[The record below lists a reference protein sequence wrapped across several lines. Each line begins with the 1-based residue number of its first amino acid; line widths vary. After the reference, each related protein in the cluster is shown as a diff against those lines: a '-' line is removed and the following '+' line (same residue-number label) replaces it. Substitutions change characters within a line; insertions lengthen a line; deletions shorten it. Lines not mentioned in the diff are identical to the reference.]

1 MPNPASESKE
11 EERRVGLFKSNN
23 MKRTLLTFITA
34 LMAFPLFA
42 QNGYDG
48 AGFYRI
54 KNQGEAGRYI
64 SIENDKV
71 SEESKKISFAGGK
84 SVSANIEA
92 LKTVRN
98 KESNPGTI
106 LYISGNTSGLTLEA
120 QGMNT
125 DELLAKFG
133 YSGYQLKASSRGELN
148 TSYEGYQIDLI
159 DFGYDYP
166 VKKDAFC
173 AVATLNFIR
182 TNTINSYALWEF
194 KKIDNVNEY
203 FAINPNEGITD
214 GKKYYTTLF
223 TSFAYQLSEGMK
235 AYYIGR
241 HSYDTKQVEEPI
253 AELIEIADG
262 KIPAATPVII
272 ECSSSNVA
280 DNKVTLLNEE
290 LTAISGNALKGRV
303 FCFIPTQSE
312 DQNMKNALEFNKNSM
327 CVLGMKDVTRG
338 DRGEVAG
345 AKLAFVN
352 ASSTDYDINSSLS
365 NGYIPANK
373 AYLPLNSISA
383 SEADAIA
390 KKGVKLLLPAEYDVA
405 ASISKVVSEDKPAQE
420 GVYTLTGIKVKDTNS
435 TDNLPSG
442 IYIINGKKQVIR

>member
-1 MPNPASESKE
+1 M
-11 EERRVGLFKSNN
+11 
-23 MKRTLLTFITA
+23 T
-34 LMAFPLFA
+34 FPLFA
-42 QNGYDG
+42 QNGYEG

-54 KNQGEAGRYI
+54 QNQGEAGRYV

-92 LKTVRN
+92 LKTV
-98 KESNPGTI
+98 KSKDSNPGTVI
-106 LYISGNTSGLTLEA
+106 YVSGSTSGLTLEA

-133 YSGYQLKASSRGELN
+133 YSGYKLKMSGQGELN

-182 TNTINSYALWEF
+182 TNTINKYALWNF
-194 KKIDNVNEY
+194 KKIDNVNE
-203 FAINPNEGITD
+203 FFGVNPNEGITD

-241 HSYDTKQVEEPI
+241 HFYDTNHVEEPI
-253 AELIEIADG
+253 AELLEITGG

-280 DNKVTLLNEE
+280 NNKVTLLNED
-290 LTAISGNALKGRV
+290 LTPISENPLKGRV
-303 FCFIPTQSE
+303 FCFIPGQYE
-312 DQNMKNALEFNKNSM
+312 DQNMKNALEFNKKTM
-327 CVLGMKDVTRG
+327 CVLGMKDITRG
-338 DRGEVAG
+338 DRGETTG
-345 AKLAFVN
+345 AKLVLVTESN
-352 ASSTDYDINSSLS
+352 NDYNISSSLT

-373 AYLPLNSISA
+373 AYLPLNSISS

-390 KKGVKLLLPAEYDVA
+390 KKGIRLLLPADYDVA
-405 ASISKVVSEDKPAQE
+405 TSISKVVSEDKVVKE
-420 GVYTLTGIKVKDTNS
+420 GIYTLTGVKVKDTNS
-435 TDNLPSG
+435 TENLPSG

>member
-1 MPNPASESKE
+1 
-11 EERRVGLFKSNN
+11 
-23 MKRTLLTFITA
+23 MKRTLLTCITA
-34 LMAFPLFA
+34 LMTFPLFA
-42 QNGYDG
+42 QNGYEG

-54 KNQGEAGRYI
+54 QNQGEAGRYV

-92 LKTVRN
+92 LKTV
-98 KESNPGTI
+98 KSKDSNPGTVI
-106 LYISGNTSGLTLEA
+106 YVSGSTSGLTLEA

-133 YSGYQLKASSRGELN
+133 YSGYKLKMSGQGELN

-182 TNTINSYALWEF
+182 TNTINKYALWNF
-194 KKIDNVNEY
+194 KKIDNVNE
-203 FAINPNEGITD
+203 FFGVNPNEGITD

-241 HSYDTKQVEEPI
+241 HFYDTNHVEEPI
-253 AELIEIADG
+253 AELLEITGG

-280 DNKVTLLNEE
+280 NNKVTLLNED
-290 LTAISGNALKGRV
+290 LTPISENPLKGRV
-303 FCFIPTQSE
+303 FCFIPGQYE
-312 DQNMKNALEFNKNSM
+312 DQNMKNALEFNKKTM
-327 CVLGMKDVTRG
+327 CVLGMKDITRG
-338 DRGEVAG
+338 DRGETTG
-345 AKLAFVN
+345 AKLVLVTESN
-352 ASSTDYDINSSLS
+352 NDYNISSSLT

-373 AYLPLNSISA
+373 AYLPLNSISS

-390 KKGVKLLLPAEYDVA
+390 KKGIRLLLPADYDVA
-405 ASISKVVSEDKPAQE
+405 TSISKVVSEDKVVKE
-420 GVYTLTGIKVKDTNS
+420 GIYTLTGVKVKDTNS
-435 TDNLPSG
+435 TENLPSG

>member
-1 MPNPASESKE
+1 M
-11 EERRVGLFKSNN
+11 N
-23 MKRTLLTFITA
+23 MKRTLLTCITA

-42 QNGYDG
+42 QNGYEG

-54 KNQGEAGRYI
+54 QNQGEAGRYI

-84 SVSANIEA
+84 SISAGIEA
-92 LKTVRN
+92 LKTV
-98 KESNPGTI
+98 KSKDSNPGTI
-106 LYISGNTSGLTLEA
+106 IYVSGNTSGLTLEA

-133 YSGYQLKASSRGELN
+133 YSGYKLMMSGRGELN
-148 TSYEGYQIDLI
+148 TLYEKTYQIDLI
-159 DFGYDYP
+159 DYGYDYK
-166 VKKDAFC
+166 VTKNAFC

-182 TNTINSYALWEF
+182 TNAINSYALWTF
-194 KKIDNVNEY
+194 KKVDNDNE
-203 FAINPNEGITD
+203 FFGVNPNEGITD

-241 HSYDTKQVEEPI
+241 HFYDTNHVEEPI
-253 AELIEIADG
+253 AELIEITGG

-280 DNKVTLLNEE
+280 DNKVTLLEDN
-290 LTAISGNALKGRV
+290 LSPISNNPLKGRV
-303 FCFIPTQSE
+303 FCFIPTQYE
-312 DQNMKNALEFNKNSM
+312 DQNMKNALEFNKKTM
-327 CVLGMKDVTRG
+327 CVLGMKDIG
-338 DRGEVAG
+338 DRGETTG
-345 AKLAFVN
+345 AKLVLVTESN
-352 ASSTDYDINSSLS
+352 NDYNISSSLT

-373 AYLPLNSISA
+373 AYLPLNNISS

-390 KKGVKLLLPAEYDVA
+390 KKGIRLLLPADYDVA
-405 ASISKVVSEDKPAQE
+405 TSISKVVSEDKVVKE
-420 GVYTLTGIKVKDTNS
+420 GIYTLTGVKVKDTNS
-435 TDNLPSG
+435 TENLPSG

>member
-1 MPNPASESKE
+1 
-11 EERRVGLFKSNN
+11 
-23 MKRTLLTFITA
+23 MKRTLLTCITA
-34 LMAFPLFA
+34 LMTFSLFA
-42 QNGYDG
+42 QNGYEG

-54 KNQGEAGRYI
+54 QNQGEAGRYI

-92 LKTVRN
+92 LKTVKN
-98 KESNPGTI
+98 QNYNPGTI
-106 LYISGNTSGLTLEA
+106 IYVSGNTSGLTLEA

-133 YSGYQLKASSRGELN
+133 YSGYKLKMSGQGELN
-148 TSYEGYQIDLI
+148 TTYEGYQIDLI

-182 TNTINSYALWEF
+182 TNTINKYALWNF
-194 KKIDNVNEY
+194 KKIDNNSE
-203 FAINPNEGITD
+203 FFGINPNEGITD
-214 GKKYYTTLF
+214 GKKYYTTIF

-241 HSYDTKQVEEPI
+241 HFYDTNHVEEPI
-253 AELIEIADG
+253 AELIEITGG

-280 DNKVTLLNEE
+280 DNKVTLLEDN
-290 LTAISGNALKGRV
+290 LSPISNNPLKGRV
-303 FCFIPTQSE
+303 FCFIPTQYE
-312 DQNMKNALEFNKNSM
+312 DQNMKNALEFNKNTM
-327 CVLGMKDVTRG
+327 CVLGMKDITRG
-338 DRGEVAG
+338 DRGETTG
-345 AKLAFVN
+345 AKLVLITESN
-352 ASSTDYDINSSLS
+352 NDYNISTSLS

-373 AYLPLNSISA
+373 AYLPLSSISS

-390 KKGVKLLLPAEYDVA
+390 KKGIRLLLPADYDVA
-405 ASISKVVSEDKPAQE
+405 TSISKVVSEDKTVKE
-420 GVYTLTGIKVKDTNS
+420 GIYTLTGVKVKDTNS
-435 TDNLPSG
+435 TENLPSG

>member
-1 MPNPASESKE
+1 M
-11 EERRVGLFKSNN
+11 
-23 MKRTLLTFITA
+23 T
-34 LMAFPLFA
+34 FPLFA

-54 KNQGEAGRYI
+54 QNQGEAGRYV

-92 LKTVRN
+92 LKTVNN
-98 KESNPGTI
+98 KDSNPGTVI
-106 LYISGNTSGLTLEA
+106 YVSGSTSGLTLEA

-133 YSGYQLKASSRGELN
+133 YSGYKLKMSGKGELN
-148 TSYEGYQIDLI
+148 TTYEGYQIDLI

-182 TNTINSYALWEF
+182 TNTINSYALWDF
-194 KKIDNVNEY
+194 KKIDNVNE
-203 FAINPNEGITD
+203 FFGVNPNEGITD

-241 HSYDTKQVEEPI
+241 HFYDTNHVEEPI
-253 AELIEIADG
+253 AELIEITGG

-280 DNKVTLLNEE
+280 DNKVTLLEDN
-290 LTAISGNALKGRV
+290 LSPISNNPLKGRV
-303 FCFIPTQSE
+303 FCFIPTQYE
-312 DQNMKNALEFNKNSM
+312 DQNMKNALEFNKKTM
-327 CVLGMKDVTRG
+327 CVLGMKDITRG
-338 DRGEVAG
+338 DRGETTG
-345 AKLAFVN
+345 AKLVLITESN
-352 ASSTDYDINSSLS
+352 NDYNISTSLS

-373 AYLPLNSISA
+373 AYLPLNSISS

-390 KKGVKLLLPAEYDVA
+390 KKGIRLLLPADYDVA
-405 ASISKVVSEDKPAQE
+405 TSISKVMSEDKTVKE
-420 GVYTLTGIKVKDTNS
+420 GIYTLTGVKVKDTNS
-435 TDNLPSG
+435 TENLPSG

>member
-1 MPNPASESKE
+1 M
-11 EERRVGLFKSNN
+11 
-23 MKRTLLTFITA
+23 T
-34 LMAFPLFA
+34 FPLFA
-42 QNGYDG
+42 QNGYEG

-54 KNQGEAGRYI
+54 HNQGEAGRYV

-92 LKTVRN
+92 LKTVNN
-98 KESNPGTI
+98 KDSNPGTVI
-106 LYISGNTSGLTLEA
+106 YVSGSTSGLTLEA

-133 YSGYQLKASSRGELN
+133 YSGYKLKMSGKGELN
-148 TSYEGYQIDLI
+148 TTYEGYQIDLI

-182 TNTINSYALWEF
+182 TNTINSYALWDF
-194 KKIDNVNEY
+194 KKIDNVNE
-203 FAINPNEGITD
+203 FFGVNPNEGITD

-241 HSYDTKQVEEPI
+241 HFYDTNHVEEPI
-253 AELIEIADG
+253 AELIEITGG

-280 DNKVTLLNEE
+280 DNKVTLLEDN
-290 LTAISGNALKGRV
+290 LSPISNNPLKGRV
-303 FCFIPTQSE
+303 FCFIPTQYE
-312 DQNMKNALEFNKNSM
+312 DQNMKNALEFNKKTM
-327 CVLGMKDVTRG
+327 CVLGMKDIIRG
-338 DRGEVAG
+338 DRGETTG
-345 AKLAFVN
+345 AKLVLITESN
-352 ASSTDYDINSSLS
+352 NDYNISTSLS

-373 AYLPLNSISA
+373 AYLPLNSISS

-390 KKGVKLLLPAEYDVA
+390 KKGIRLLLPADYDVA
-405 ASISKVVSEDKPAQE
+405 TSISKVMSEDKTVKE
-420 GVYTLTGIKVKDTNS
+420 GIYTLTGVKVKDTNS
-435 TDNLPSG
+435 TENLPSG

>member
-1 MPNPASESKE
+1 
-11 EERRVGLFKSNN
+11 
-23 MKRTLLTFITA
+23 MKRTLLTCITA
-34 LMAFPLFA
+34 LMTFPLFA
-42 QNGYDG
+42 QNGYEG

-54 KNQGEAGRYI
+54 QNQGEAGRYI

-92 LKTVRN
+92 LKTVKN
-98 KESNPGTI
+98 QNYNPGTI
-106 LYISGNTSGLTLEA
+106 IYVSGNTSGLTLEA

-133 YSGYQLKASSRGELN
+133 YSGYKLKMSGQGELN
-148 TSYEGYQIDLI
+148 TTYEGYQIDLI

-182 TNTINSYALWEF
+182 TNTINKYALWNF
-194 KKIDNVNEY
+194 KKIDNNSE
-203 FAINPNEGITD
+203 FFGINPNEGITD
-214 GKKYYTTLF
+214 GKKYYTTIF

-241 HSYDTKQVEEPI
+241 HFYDTNHVEEPI
-253 AELIEIADG
+253 AELIEITGG

-272 ECSSSNVA
+272 ECSSSNVV
-280 DNKVTLLNEE
+280 DNKVTLLEDN
-290 LTAISGNALKGRV
+290 LSPISNNPLKGRV
-303 FCFIPTQSE
+303 FCFIPTQYE
-312 DQNMKNALEFNKNSM
+312 DQNMKNALEFNKNTM
-327 CVLGMKDVTRG
+327 CVLGMKDITRG
-338 DRGEVAG
+338 DRGETTG
-345 AKLAFVN
+345 AKLVLITESN
-352 ASSTDYDINSSLS
+352 NDYNISTSLS

-373 AYLPLNSISA
+373 AYLPLNSISS

-390 KKGVKLLLPAEYDVA
+390 KKGIRLLLPADYDVA
-405 ASISKVVSEDKPAQE
+405 TSISKVMSEDKTVKE
-420 GVYTLTGIKVKDTNS
+420 GIYTLTGVKVKDTNS
-435 TDNLPSG
+435 TENLPSG

>member
-1 MPNPASESKE
+1 M
-11 EERRVGLFKSNN
+11 
-23 MKRTLLTFITA
+23 T
-34 LMAFPLFA
+34 FPLFA
-42 QNGYDG
+42 QNGYEG

-54 KNQGEAGRYI
+54 QNQGEAGRYI

-84 SVSANIEA
+84 SISAGIEA
-92 LKTVRN
+92 LKTV
-98 KESNPGTI
+98 KSKDSNPGTI
-106 LYISGNTSGLTLEA
+106 IYVSGNTSGLTLEA

-133 YSGYQLKASSRGELN
+133 YSGYKLMMSGRGELN
-148 TSYEGYQIDLI
+148 TLYEKTYQIDLI
-159 DFGYDYP
+159 DYGYDYK
-166 VKKDAFC
+166 VTKNAFC

-182 TNTINSYALWEF
+182 TNAINSYALWTF
-194 KKIDNVNEY
+194 KKVDNDNE
-203 FAINPNEGITD
+203 FFGVNPNEGITD

-241 HSYDTKQVEEPI
+241 HFYDTNHVEEPI
-253 AELIEIADG
+253 AELIEITGG

-280 DNKVTLLNEE
+280 DNKVTLLEDN
-290 LTAISGNALKGRV
+290 LSPISNNPLKGRV
-303 FCFIPTQSE
+303 FCFIPTQYE
-312 DQNMKNALEFNKNSM
+312 DQNMKNALEFNKKTM
-327 CVLGMKDVTRG
+327 CVLGMKDITRG
-338 DRGEVAG
+338 DRGETTG
-345 AKLAFVN
+345 AKLVLVTESN
-352 ASSTDYDINSSLS
+352 NDYNISSSLT

-373 AYLPLNSISA
+373 AYLPLNNISS

-390 KKGVKLLLPAEYDVA
+390 KKGIRLLLPADYDVA
-405 ASISKVVSEDKPAQE
+405 TSISKVVSEDKVVKE
-420 GVYTLTGIKVKDTNS
+420 GIYTLTGVKVKDTNS
-435 TDNLPSG
+435 TENLPSG